1 MCWTVHVY
9 DKLMHACIIVITNVI
24 LSILSILSL
33 QADAQKRTRYSPEA
47 ILAQAMC
54 QPASKSV
61 RELVYAIRRPCS
73 FRRTSCTQM
82 CKHSRTRKQD
92 PALKT
97 GTMRC
102 ATAFQI
108 SYNPSANGKF
118 PVGKLM
124 FKSRQSLCGTKRG
137 CGPNICCCVNSK

>member
-1 MCWTVHVY
+1 
-9 DKLMHACIIVITNVI
+9 MHYSHYYNE
-24 LSILSILSL
+24 SSSILSL
-33 QADAQKRTRYSPEA
+33 QADAQKRTLMIRYSPDPM
-47 ILAQAMC
+47 LAQAMC

-82 CKHSRTRKQD
+82 CKSIHTRKQD

-102 ATAFQI
+102 ATAFHL
-108 SYNPSANGKF
+108 YKTRPSTNGKF

-124 FKSRQSLCGTKRG
+124 FKSKQSLCGTKRG
-137 CGPNICCCVNSK
+137 CGPNICCCVNNK